1 MGFFFPHCTYLTF
14 SNLDALFD
22 LNQCLTIY
30 QSFYSSRETHLF
42 FSDDH
47 LFNRFGSKV
56 KAEEKRLHNFI
67 DLKGHLNLCFFLQT
81 KISFKLMMF
90 LLKTLD
96 LIEKPSIQPNTKPR
110 IEILLQ
116 MVIYLLYSEAES
128 K

>member
-1 MGFFFPHCTYLTF
+1 MYLTF

-67 DLKGHLNLCFFLQT
+67 DLKGHLNLCFFPPN
-81 KISFKLMMF
+81 KDIFKAY
-90 LLKTLD
+90 D
-96 LIEKPSIQPNTKPR
+96 
-110 IEILLQ
+110 
-116 MVIYLLYSEAES
+116 VCSEDTWSYWKAFNPT
-128 K
+128 